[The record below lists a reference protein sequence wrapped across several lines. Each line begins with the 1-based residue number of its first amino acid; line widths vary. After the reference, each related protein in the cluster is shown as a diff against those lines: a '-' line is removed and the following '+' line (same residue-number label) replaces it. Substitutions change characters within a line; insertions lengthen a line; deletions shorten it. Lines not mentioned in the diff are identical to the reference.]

1 MRPKVEE
8 CGWCR
13 SGWNALITL
22 CSHKRAS
29 TRADRVLARKTVTD
43 HHENEKRK
51 ATQVSAVTI
60 YAATRL
66 LRNLQDSE
74 EQCSTNNTE
83 STPITPELIV
93 TRTGGVPTTPTAVHT
108 ENTPTNNN
116 AEDTPATP
124 AHSWRYNAMYAATF
138 TLSALL
144 SYVAIEAM
152 RKHGRGRN

>member
-1 MRPKVEE
+1 MTSSTSASR
-8 CGWCR
+8 WY
-13 SGWNALITL
+13 ALVAT
-22 CSHKRAS
+22 SAQA
-29 TRADRVLARKTVTD
+29 RADRVLARKTVTD

-74 EQCSTNNTE
+74 EQYSTNNNTE

-93 TRTGGVPTTPTAVHT
+93 TRTGGAPTTPTAVHT
-108 ENTPTNNN
+108 ENAPTNNN

-144 SYVAIEAM
+144 SYITIEAM
-152 RKHGRGRN
+152 RKRGRGRN

>member
-1 MRPKVEE
+1 M
-8 CGWCR
+8 
-13 SGWNALITL
+13 
-22 CSHKRAS
+22 
-29 TRADRVLARKTVTD
+29 
-43 HHENEKRK
+43 
-51 ATQVSAVTI
+51 SAVTI
-60 YAATRL
+60 YAAARL
-66 LRNLQDSE
+66 LRNLQDLE
-74 EQCSTNNTE
+74 EQCSTNNNTE

-93 TRTGGVPTTPTAVHT
+93 TRTGGVPTTPTAIHT

-152 RKHGRGRN
+152 CKHGRGRN